1 MVTIRPATPLDENAL
16 VQFNLAMAFET
27 EAIRLDEPTLRRGVR
42 AGLADPHKGFFTPS
56 PNAGE
61 MLSVRCS

>member
-16 VQFNLAMAFET
+16 VQFNLAMALET

-42 AGLADPHKGFFTPS
+42 AGLADPHKGFSPS
-56 PNAGE
+56 PNGKE
-61 MLSVRCS
+61 PSSVRCS